1 VNRRSVWAPSASSVA
16 MVTADQRVEMRRAER
31 GWWRVELSAELS
43 HADYGFSLDGGDPLP
58 DPRSPYQP
66 HGVHGLSRPVDHSAF
81 VWRHARWRQAPLS
94 SAIIYELHI
103 GTFTPAGTFDAAAD
117 RLGHLRDLGVT
128 HVELMPVAEFS
139 GARGWGYDGVDL
151 YAPHHWYGGPD
162 AMKLFVDAAH
172 GHGLGVILDVVY
184 NHLGPEGA
192 YLGKF
197 GPYFTDR
204 YRTPWGDAVN
214 LDDRDSDE
222 VRQFFCDDALM
233 WLRDYRVDGLRLDA
247 IHAIFDA
254 SATHFLEQLGAQVHE
269 LEAEVGRPLIVIAES
284 DLNLPRIV
292 TAREAGGY
300 GLDAQW
306 NDDFHH
312 ALHTILTG
320 EQAGYLAD
328 FGSIAQLAK
337 CLTRGFVYDGTY
349 SKSRRRSHGAPVTGL
364 SAHRFVAFI
373 QNHDQVGNRALG
385 ERFGHLVTIDR
396 LKIAAAMLMTAP
408 FVPML
413 FEGEEWNAST
423 PFLYFTDH
431 QDADLAE
438 AVRKGRRR
446 EFAHFVANVAE
457 IPDPQARETFERSKL
472 AWDELDRGEHREI
485 FEWYRRLIRLRRCVR
500 DFENGRLDLDA
511 VTFDENARWISVKRG
526 QSVVICNFASTSQRV
541 PVANASRLDIALA
554 SKSAVRIDGD
564 TIDLPP
570 VAIAILTPK
579 DRDPSSGRSPGTSQ

>member
-1 VNRRSVWAPSASSVA
+1 
-16 MVTADQRVEMRRAER
+16 
-31 GWWRVELSAELS
+31 
-43 HADYGFSLDGGDPLP
+43 
-58 DPRSPYQP
+58 
-66 HGVHGLSRPVDHSAF
+66 
-81 VWRHARWRQAPLS
+81 
-94 SAIIYELHI
+94 
-103 GTFTPAGTFDAAAD
+103 
-117 RLGHLRDLGVT
+117 
-128 HVELMPVAEFS
+128 
-139 GARGWGYDGVDL
+139 
-151 YAPHHWYGGPD
+151 
-162 AMKLFVDAAH
+162 
-172 GHGLGVILDVVY
+172 
-184 NHLGPEGA
+184 
-192 YLGKF
+192 
-197 GPYFTDR
+197 
-204 YRTPWGDAVN
+204 
-214 LDDRDSDE
+214 
-222 VRQFFCDDALM
+222 
-233 WLRDYRVDGLRLDA
+233 
-247 IHAIFDA
+247 
-254 SATHFLEQLGAQVHE
+254 
-269 LEAEVGRPLIVIAES
+269 
-284 DLNLPRIV
+284 
-292 TAREAGGY
+292 
-300 GLDAQW
+300 
-306 NDDFHH
+306 
-312 ALHTILTG
+312 
-320 EQAGYLAD
+320 
-328 FGSIAQLAK
+328 
-337 CLTRGFVYDGTY
+337 
-349 SKSRRRSHGAPVTGL
+349 
-364 SAHRFVAFI
+364 
-373 QNHDQVGNRALG
+373 
-385 ERFGHLVTIDR
+385 
-396 LKIAAAMLMTAP
+396 MTAP